1 MDIASDCSVKSIVKT
16 IDMVTT
22 NVNSLIH
29 LSDPTLCKA
38 DGKIGN
44 IWGRKEEKQRK
55 ASNSVGDGQGWVFLR
70 GTVHTIAFYSNLIH
84 TT

>member
-55 ASNSVGDGQGWVFLR
+55 ASNSVGAGQGWVFLR
-70 GTVHTIAFYSNLIH
+70 GGLCILSLFTVI
-84 TT
+84 